1 MVEKMKKNSGF
12 TLVELI
18 VAVALFAIV
27 IGPLFQAFSSSI
39 KANSRARGVLKAT
52 QLAESVL
59 DNVERSNAKALKD
72 DIDYDDLGAT
82 LLPPGI
88 SNATVSASRTTVNV
102 DEVRIEFYHVSYAD
116 LVVNV
121 KIEISKKATV
131 NTNTSNKYFMYA
143 ADVYVYMDKGT
154 SVGNYFVGDP
164 LAHLTGSVQNIE

>member
-59 DNVERSNAKALKD
+59 DNVERSNVKELKD
-72 DIDYDDLGAT
+72 DMPYADLGAN
-82 LLPPGI
+82 LLPSGI
-88 SNATVSASRTTVNV
+88 SNATVSATRTAVGT
-102 DEVRIEFYHVSYAD
+102 DEVTIEFLHVRYSD

-121 KIEISKKATV
+121 KIDIRKKSTV
-131 NTNTSNKYFMYA
+131 NTNTANKYFMYA

-164 LAHLTGSVQNIE
+164 LAHLTGSVQNME